1 MSSVIKV
8 YNERQQTISVKND
21 TPPPTLQET
30 VIESNG
36 VFMPEDGYVGFGEV
50 TVNVPPYGEGE
61 VEITSNGTHN
71 VSGKAVANV
80 NVPMPLLQEKTAL
93 GNGVYTADEGYYGLS
108 KVTVN
113 VPSADSLI
121 EGNLTEVTSN
131 ATKVREYAFQYW
143 TSLKSVSLPNATKI
157 GDNGFMGCTNLENV
171 YAPNV
176 TSIGS
181 SAFSACSN
189 LQTANFLAY
198 SVPSYAFSGCRKL
211 SSIYLPRAS
220 TILSSAFT
228 NCNSLTK
235 LIIATQLTIVI
246 NLSSTNAFNNCYH
259 ILGTVN
265 ATYNPNGLKDG
276 FIYVKASLVAQYR
289 IATNWITYASQIM
302 PWVATID
309 ELASIDGTLYDHACV
324 GETEYVYNGVGWV
337 EFIRGEV

>member
-121 EGNLTEVTSN
+121 DNSITEIESGVKTIEVYKFYGCSKLRTANFPLATSIG
-131 ATKVREYAFQYW
+131 AYAFQNCN
-143 TSLKSVSLPNATKI
+143 SMV
-157 GDNGFMGCTNLENV
+157 
-171 YAPNV
+171 
-176 TSIGS
+176 
-181 SAFSACSN
+181 
-189 LQTANFLAY
+189 TANFPKMSY
-198 SVPSYAFSGCRKL
+198 IGSYAFLYC
-211 SSIYLPRAS
+211 Y
-220 TILSSAFT
+220 
-228 NCNSLTK
+228 SLTK
-235 LIIATQLTIVI
+235 VIIGTTQVGVST
-246 NLSSTNAFNNCYH
+246 LSNKNAFNQCYH

-265 ATYNPNGLKDG
+265 STYNPNGLKDG
-276 FIYVKASLVAQYR
+276 YIYVKASLVAQYR
-289 IATNWITYASQIM
+289 TATNWTTYASQIM

>member
-61 VEITSNGTHN
+61 VELTSNGTHN

-80 NVPMPLLQEKTAL
+80 NVP
-93 GNGVYTADEGYYGLS
+93 
-108 KVTVN
+108 
-113 VPSADSLI
+113 SADSLI
-121 EGNLTEVTSN
+121 DKSITEIESNVT
-131 ATKVREYAFQYW
+131 TIGEYAFCY
-143 TSLKSVSLPNATKI
+143 SKLENGYFPNATMIKS
-157 GDNGFMGCTNLENV
+157 N
-171 YAPNV
+171 
-176 TSIGS
+176 
-181 SAFSACSN
+181 AFTGCSN
-189 LQTANFLAY
+189 LVDISIPQATRLSDMCFQSCTSLQQCYFPKVDFLGTQVFYSCSSLKKITLPLGNNSASSPSGVFYNCTKLETA
-198 SVPSYAFSGCRKL
+198 
-211 SSIYLPRAS
+211 YLPKWGAVG
-220 TILSSAFT
+220 TQTFQ
-228 NCNSLTK
+228 NCRSLTK
-235 LIIATQLTIVI
+235 LIIATQRTNVI
-246 NLSSTNAFNNCYH
+246 NLSSTNAFQNCHH

-265 ATYNPNGLKDG
+265 STYNPNGLKDG
-276 FIYVKASLVAQYR
+276 FIYVNASLVAQYR
-289 IATNWITYASQIM
+289 TATNWTTYASQIM

>member
-8 YNERQQTISVKND
+8 YNERQQSISVKND

-36 VFMPEDGYVGFGEV
+36 VFMPEKGYVGFGEV

-80 NVPMPLLQEKTAL
+80 NVP
-93 GNGVYTADEGYYGLS
+93 
-108 KVTVN
+108 
-113 VPSADSLI
+113 SADSLI
-121 EGNLTEVTSN
+121 DNSITEIESGVKTIEVYKFYGCYKLRTANFPLATSIS
-131 ATKVREYAFQYW
+131 AYAFQ
-143 TSLKSVSLPNATKI
+143 
-157 GDNGFMGCTNLENV
+157 
-171 YAPNV
+171 
-176 TSIGS
+176 
-181 SAFSACSN
+181 
-189 LQTANFLAY
+189 
-198 SVPSYAFSGCRKL
+198 
-211 SSIYLPRAS
+211 
-220 TILSSAFT
+220 
-228 NCNSLTK
+228 NCNSLVTANFPKMSYIGSYAFLYCYSLTK
-235 LIIATQLTIVI
+235 VIIGTTQVGVST
-246 NLSSTNAFNNCYH
+246 LSSKNAFNNCYH

-265 ATYNPNGLKDG
+265 ATYNPNGDKDG
-276 FIYVKASLVAQYR
+276 FIYVNASLVAQYR
-289 IATNWITYASQIM
+289 TATNWTTYASQIM